1 MSDTHEFEAPPNE
14 EITSTG
20 LHRALKNRHIQMIAL
35 GGAIGTGLFYG
46 SADSIQIAGPSVVV
60 TYLLGGVAIFFIMRA
75 LGEMAVDY
83 PTSGAFSYFAYK
95 NWSERAGFVS
105 GWNYWFNYILVSM
118 VELVVVGVYVQF
130 WFPDMPRWL
139 TAAIFLVLIT
149 CANLIGVRAFGEFE
163 FWFAIIKVVAVLA
176 MIVVGIVIICVGY
189 GGQPAPGLSNL
200 WDHGGFFP
208 MGVGGTIAALVVV
221 MFSFGGVELVGIT
234 AGEADNPKKT
244 IPMAINQIVYR
255 ILIFYVGAIL
265 VITAVYRWDMINGD
279 ASPFVEMF
287 DSVGFAAAAHVLNVV
302 VITAAMSVYNSG
314 LYSNGRMLMSLAH
327 QGNAPAYLKKVS
339 KRGVPIAG
347 VFTSSAITAIAVVVS
362 FFLSGQAF
370 NYLMSIATIAGVINW
385 TMILITQMKF
395 RKRIG
400 PEASS
405 KLEFKLPGFP
415 VINWVVLAF
424 LALVVIMMCRN
435 PNYLPAVIAGPIWLA
450 ILLVAYQIKKTA
462 AQKNMR

>member
-1 MSDTHEFEAPPNE
+1 MSDSQVTA
-14 EITSTG
+14 TG
-20 LHRALKNRHIQMIAL
+20 QQPELRRALKNRHIQMIAL

-46 SADSIQIAGPSVVV
+46 SAESIGMAGPSVAV
-60 TYLLGGVAIFFIMRA
+60 TYLIGGAAIFFIMRA

-118 VELVVVGVYVQF
+118 VELVVVGTYVQF
-130 WFPDMPRWL
+130 WLPDMPAWL
-139 TAAIFLVLIT
+139 TAAIFLVAIT

-163 FWFAIIKVVAVLA
+163 FWFAIIKVVAVIA

-189 GGQPAPGLSNL
+189 NGQPAPGLSNL
-200 WDHGGFFP
+200 WSHGGFFP
-208 MGVGGTIAALVVV
+208 HGIGGALAALVVV

-234 AGEADNPKKT
+234 AGEADNPKRT
-244 IPMAINQIVYR
+244 IPKAINQIVYR
-255 ILIFYVGAIL
+255 ILIFYVGALL
-265 VITAVYRWDMINGD
+265 VITAVYQWDMIDGQM
-279 ASPFVEMF
+279 SPFVAMF
-287 DSVGFAAAAHVLNVV
+287 NGVGFTAAAHVLNIV

-314 LYSNGRMLMSLAH
+314 LYSNGRMLMSLAQ

-339 KRGVPIAG
+339 KRGVPVAG
-347 VFTSSAITAIAVVVS
+347 VLTSSAITVIAVVVS

-370 NYLMSIATIAGVINW
+370 GYLMSIATIAGVINW

-400 PEASS
+400 AEAEG
-405 KLEFKLPGFP
+405 KLEFKLPFFP
-415 VINWVVLAF
+415 IINWIVLAF
-424 LALVVIMMCRN
+424 LLVVVVMMAFN
-435 PNYLPAVIAGPIWLA
+435 PNYLPSIIVGPIWLLV
-450 ILLVAYQIKKTA
+450 LLGAYQLKKAGQTTVTP
-462 AQKNMR
+462 R